1 MFRRLALLILLGGL
15 GWQLNREQQAG
26 RFRESDHLFLDFL
39 LANNR
44 DRFETKGGPAVSSDQ
59 VVFLRIREE
68 DRVDYVEWPP
78 QPLDWQMMLGSLA
91 PYEPDV
97 VVLATPLAWGGFSK
111 PEFLPALA
119 QALISLPNAVQS
131 AEVRLLPAGDAAPQG
146 LPSPEEVLGQPPPAP
161 AHVAGDVTLARQ
173 IGTWLVPPDPAL
185 RGTVEGGFTVLPYT
199 EPGKAVVEVP
209 LILRTGTTLVP
220 SLALQA
226 LTRHRRTPYAGQWL
240 RLGAGA
246 GLHLGEGWFL
256 PLTDSGSFVVN
267 SQLSVPSINALD
279 LMTGGLADALSAQ
292 DKAILGKGKIVVVG
306 IDNDRGAPSSA
317 RLQAQLVA
325 QALALPSA
333 SSLDLRLQWAVWG
346 VVGALTVLILPSVR
360 SRGRAIWAG
369 LGLIFAGLVTSYL
382 VFQSNLLWCP
392 ASAPALLVV
401 GGMLFV
407 FVFGPA
413 RRKGSKAPAPSLA
426 PEAVDGNASDAQA

>member
-44 DRFETKGGPAVSSDQ
+44 DRFETQGGPTVSSDQ

-111 PEFLPALA
+111 PEFVPALA
-119 QALISLPNAVQS
+119 QSLIGLPNAVQS
-131 AEVRLLPAGDAAPQG
+131 AEVRLLPAGDAAPAS
-146 LPSPEEVLGQPPPAP
+146 LPAAEEVLGHAPPSPS
-161 AHVAGDVTLARQ
+161 HVAGDVTAARQ
-173 IGTWLVPPDPAL
+173 IGAWLVGPDAGL
-185 RGTVEGGFTVLPYT
+185 RGTAEAGFTVLPYT
-199 EPGKAVVEVP
+199 EPGKSTVEVP
-209 LILRTGTTLVP
+209 LVLRTGTTLVP

-226 LTRHRRTPYAGQWL
+226 MTRHRRTPYAGQWL

-292 DKAILGKGKIVVVG
+292 DKAILGRGKIVVVG

-317 RLQAQLVA
+317 RLQAQLLA

-333 SSLDLRLQWAVWG
+333 TSLDPRLQWAVWG
-346 VVGALTVLILPSVR
+346 VVGLLTVLILPGVR

-382 VFQSNLLWCP
+382 VFQSHLLWCP
-392 ASAPALLVV
+392 SSAPALLVV

-407 FVFGPA
+407 LIVGPV
-413 RRKGSKAPAPSLA
+413 RRKEKESSAPASPA
-426 PEAVDGNASDAQA
+426 ETAG